1 MQKMNVTSRSRCL
14 SPSWSPR
21 TFTSPFYISVVSDR
35 WLQAETRLPISFKHL
50 NMTLKFWMFL
60 LYLLI
65 VWDGLHISTV
75 IHGQCEVEDI
85 RNEVLCWDYRRPIS
99 LNEHMHCISEGIHIP
114 ALLRCCWF
122 HSSASL
128 AVALT
133 RVSSFKSM
141 RSDCAK
147 YSRSIRSIWQMLS
160 EPISGR

>member
-1 MQKMNVTSRSRCL
+1 MTKKQIF
-14 SPSWSPR
+14 SPWHYLELVPCALGGGSAQHAEK
-21 TFTSPFYISVVSDR
+21 VSNSMIEPYE
-35 WLQAETRLPISFKHL
+35 WTYATPLPISFKHL

-60 LYLLI
+60 LYLLV

-147 YSRSIRSIWQMLS
+147 YSRSIRSI
-160 EPISGR
+160 